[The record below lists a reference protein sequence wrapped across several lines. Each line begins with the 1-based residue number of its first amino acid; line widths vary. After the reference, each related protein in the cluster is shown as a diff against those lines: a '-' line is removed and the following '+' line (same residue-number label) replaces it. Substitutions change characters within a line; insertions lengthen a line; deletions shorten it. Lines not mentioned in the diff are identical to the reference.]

1 MQDGGQA
8 WQAWLAWMRMVCEVW
23 RGMAVNELARYRL
36 GPPLVAARAARAAR
50 GTGHKVSFAAGGV
63 KRAAE
68 THPRRIIIKVPH
80 EQ

>member
-36 GPPLVAARAARAAR
+36 GPPLVAARAARA
-50 GTGHKVSFAAGGV
+50 
-63 KRAAE
+63 
-68 THPRRIIIKVPH
+68 P
-80 EQ
+80 